1 MRTNISNKFF
11 NSPILLRKSVLL
23 HYWNIYKYIMK
34 KNKIL
39 LLIGFI
45 IFMVVI
51 LIVMI
56 DISSKTKFP
65 GQINDAQEEVIP

>member
-1 MRTNISNKFF
+1 
-11 NSPILLRKSVLL
+11 
-23 HYWNIYKYIMK
+23 MK